1 MFNAILAILEIM
13 GWLGVILAM
22 LLFVN
27 TSCKTLYNVGYKGED
42 FQWKKMLKGIVKAI
56 FFYLG
61 AALTAVSFTLLP
73 FVNTMII
80 EAFGVVLIT
89 QELLNTLSSVS
100 VLSTIVAAVVL
111 QAKKAI
117 TSLLQLANM
126 VSDTLKN
133 ENKDEEEITWNV
145 EDE

>member
-27 TSCKTLYNVGYKGED
+27 TSCKTLYNVGYKGEN

-73 FVNTMII
+73 FVNTYRYKQQQKLPCG
-80 EAFGVVLIT
+80 AFSRGYRSA
-89 QELLNTLSSVS
+89 Q
-100 VLSTIVAAVVL
+100 
-111 QAKKAI
+111 
-117 TSLLQLANM
+117 
-126 VSDTLKN
+126 
-133 ENKDEEEITWNV
+133 
-145 EDE
+145 